1 MAEQTKAQSDA
12 SFDIVIVGAGFGGLV
27 AVGTPVTRCPPHR
40 SVRAALP
47 HTAPASGHDAKA
59 GYGEGMLRYL
69 PWVRQVMA
77 GDRV

>member
-1 MAEQTKAQSDA
+1 MAMLILFEFAQDA
-12 SFDIVIVGAGFGGLV
+12 IRLV

-69 PWVRQVMA
+69 PWVRQVVA
-77 GDRV
+77 GDGV